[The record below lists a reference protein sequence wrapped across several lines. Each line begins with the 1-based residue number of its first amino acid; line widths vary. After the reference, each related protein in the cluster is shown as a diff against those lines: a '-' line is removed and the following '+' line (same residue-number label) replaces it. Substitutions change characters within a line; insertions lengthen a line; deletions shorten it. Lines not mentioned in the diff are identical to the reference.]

1 MEKEHTEVRLEG
13 LQIKRRKRRRR
24 KRSEM
29 EERSKEKRIAREN
42 KRLSNQGKKN

>member
-1 MEKEHTEVRLEG
+1 MEREHTEVRLEG
-13 LQIKRRKRRRR
+13 LQRKRKRRRR